1 MDAVTHALAC
11 VTIGRAGLAKTT
23 RLAMPMLIVAG
34 VAGDA
39 DWLSAYWGPATF
51 LKWHRT
57 ATDSLIGAAVIAVVT
72 AALFTLWGPK
82 QRAAPVRFWRA
93 LLVCGVAAAT
103 HVLLDLTNS
112 YGVKLLW
119 PFRQRWFAADLLAP
133 LDIWLL
139 GLLAFGALVPWIFRL
154 ATEEIGAKAKPA
166 ASPSALIVLALAVLY
181 IGWRWQQHEH
191 ALALLSSRLFHG
203 ETPLTV
209 GAFPEATALFTW
221 TGVVDTQNTLQTL
234 PVPLLFFGEFDPLSA
249 RVFYKPEPSA
259 ALNAARATKIAATFL
274 SFARFPWAEVEKT
287 DRGFRVV
294 LMDMRF
300 DQELSGGHRIS
311 AVIELNGQSQVVNEE
326 LRFGSIASE
335 SQE

>member
-34 VAGDA
+34 VAADA
-39 DWLSAYWGPATF
+39 DWLSAYWGPASF

-72 AALFTLWGPK
+72 AALFTLWGRRRPSE
-82 QRAAPVRFWRA
+82 PVRFWRA
-93 LLVCGVAAAT
+93 LVVCGAAATT

-119 PFRQRWFAADLLAP
+119 PFRQRWLATDLLAP

-154 ATEEIGAKAKPA
+154 ATEEIGAKANPA
-166 ASPSALIVLALAVLY
+166 ASPTASIVLGLAMFYV
-181 IGWRWQQHEH
+181 GWRWQHHEH
-191 ALALLSSRLFHG
+191 ALALLRSRLFHG

-209 GAFPEATALFTW
+209 GAFPQATALFSW
-221 TGVVDTQNTLQTL
+221 AGVVDTQNTLQTL
-234 PVPLLFFGEFDPLSA
+234 SVPLLFPGEFDPLSA
-249 RVFYKPEPSA
+249 RVFYKPDPSA
-259 ALNAARATKIAATFL
+259 ALNAARATKTAATFL

-300 DQELSGGHRIS
+300 DQELSGSHRVS